1 MYGCTEAQMREAVES
16 SPSFRFSGP
25 AMVVASMMSDAQEM
39 MAYEQPDFQHN
50 RRSASTAEPC
60 KICFNDLHYGPG
72 DSIMG
77 MMSRLY
83 TDIQEMISLN
93 CTEDQVVDFVV
104 QEYGLTIS
112 DAQEVI
118 ADVIYEE
125 ERMVLATGYN

>member
-1 MYGCTEAQMREAVES
+1 
-16 SPSFRFSGP
+16 
-25 AMVVASMMSDAQEM
+25 
-39 MAYEQPDFQHN
+39 
-50 RRSASTAEPC
+50 
-60 KICFNDLHYGPG
+60 
-72 DSIMG
+72 MG

-104 QEYGLTIS
+104 QEYGFSINE
-112 DAQEVI
+112 AQEVI